1 VQIEE
6 LTRQDATI
14 LRPVGRLDSS
24 TMPAVQERVL
34 AVLARRPKHLVID
47 FRDLDYVNST
57 GLRVMLMAAKKL
69 KVDNGRFTLCGMK
82 ANVREVF
89 EISGFHKII
98 EIVDD
103 CAAVIADA

>member
-1 VQIEE
+1 MQIEE
-6 LTRQDATI
+6 LSRDDAVI

-24 TMPAVQERVL
+24 TMPVVQDRVL
-34 AVLARRPKHLVID
+34 SVLARRPKHLVID

-69 KVDNGRFTLCGMK
+69 KADNGRFTLCGMK

-98 EIVDD
+98 EIIDD
-103 CAAVIADA
+103 CAALIADA

>member
-1 VQIEE
+1 MQIEE
-6 LTRQDATI
+6 TIREDVTI
-14 LRPVGRLDSS
+14 LKPVGRLDST
-24 TMPAVQERVL
+24 TMPTVQDRVM

-47 FRDLDYVNST
+47 FRELDYVNST

-69 KVDNGRFTLCGMK
+69 KTENGRFTLCGMK

-98 EIVDD
+98 EIRDD
-103 CAAVIADA
+103 CAVLLGET